1 MQVTVRLEN
10 PQVLQWWREAPRRVD
25 RGIARAM
32 TQAGYATRNEI
43 VGRQGL
49 SKYGRHNPLL
59 SRTPSPPGDVPAQV
73 TGKLRTTT
81 RAMPSV
87 RHGFGKYTKEVGPT
101 MFYAI
106 VQDEGMV
113 ISAKS
118 QHGMWFSYGGQMYKW
133 MHQVTVPARPF
144 IQPAFDRLI
153 ARNEFERI
161 FDAEIARAMQP

>member
-1 MQVTVRLEN
+1 MQVTVQLEDT
-10 PQVLQWWREAPRRVD
+10 VVRDWWREAPRRLD
-25 RGIARAM
+25 RAVARAM

-81 RAMPSV
+81 RAFPSV
-87 RHGFGKYTKEVGPT
+87 RHGFGSYTKEVGPT

-106 VQDEGMV
+106 VQDEGMT
-113 ISAKS
+113 ISARS
-118 QHGMWFSYGGQMYKW
+118 QSGMWFTYGKQMYRF
-133 MHQVTVPARPF
+133 MRQVHVPARPF
-144 IQPAFDRLI
+144 IQPAFDRLMQ
-153 ARNEFERI
+153 RQEFERI
-161 FDAEIARAMQP
+161 FDAEIARAMQ